1 MNSDLDAIV
10 ERSLNISAKRELA
23 ELRRIERAAR
33 ALTERWQIEVPG
45 PDDWD
50 QLNELNAALAS
61 AVKSALGPN
70 GHVPATPHPG
80 GAGTRDM

>member
-1 MNSDLDAIV
+1 MNSDLDAII
-10 ERSLNISAKRELA
+10 ERSLNISAKRELL
-23 ELRRIERAAR
+23 ELRRIAYAAR
-33 ALTERWQIEVPG
+33 ALVEAWQTGGG
-45 PDDWD
+45 PDNL
-50 QLNELNAALAS
+50 QLPRLTAALEA